1 MNKKSTKNLITLLAL
16 TFLIGGANMASAY
29 VPGVWEPQPH
39 INAYEPAFT
48 KIPMPYDEPVVP
60 QSTSTVV
67 ATNTQPK
74 KVATTTTTKKTTVA
88 STKTST
94 NTASNG
100 NLDDGNLARE
110 LKPEMKAI
118 NPSDDNNGLTAL
130 SFRGSGGFMPSSIWQ
145 WFIVILLILA
155 IIIIARMIGRS
166 RTHEVHTV
174 TH

>member
-16 TFLIGGANMASAY
+16 TFLIGSANMASAY

-60 QSTSTVV
+60 QSTSTTVV

-74 KVATTTTTKKTTVA
+74 KVTTTKKTTVA
-88 STKTST
+88 STKTT
-94 NTASNG
+94 TSNS
-100 NLDDGNLARE
+100 NLDDENLARE
-110 LKPEMKAI
+110 LKPEMKPI
-118 NPSDDNNGLTAL
+118 NDDSNNGLTAL
-130 SFRGSGGFMPSSIWQ
+130 SFRGSGSFMPSSIWQ

-155 IIIIARMIGRS
+155 IIIIARMIGR
-166 RTHEVHTV
+166 RDTHTVHTV
-174 TH
+174 SH